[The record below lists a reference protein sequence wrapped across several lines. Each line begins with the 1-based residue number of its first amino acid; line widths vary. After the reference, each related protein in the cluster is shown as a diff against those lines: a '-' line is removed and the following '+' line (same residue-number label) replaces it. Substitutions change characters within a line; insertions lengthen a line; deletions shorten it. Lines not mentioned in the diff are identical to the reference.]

1 MVQHKYISIILIFSK
16 VYLYKDLFRVM
27 MLFLFKVMG
36 IITEEGFSVQS
47 KQGMVYYAQMER
59 LSKEI
64 LKKEELKVKLF

>member
-1 MVQHKYISIILIFSK
+1 
-16 VYLYKDLFRVM
+16 M